1 MAITRQEWPNS
12 STAISDT
19 DETEVLHVFAGNA
32 SSTGPRG
39 CTFYIYSSA
48 VAATATA
55 KYVSPANVEKIVGTA
70 AIPAGGTAQTVL
82 DFNFPFPEVKLYI
95 TLGSASASTVTAEC
109 VMV

>member
-1 MAITRQEWPNS
+1 MTIRQEWPNS
-12 STAISDT
+12 STAISST
-19 DETEVLHVFAGNA
+19 DETEVLHVYAGNA
-32 SSTGPRG
+32 GSAGGPRG
-39 CTFYIYSSA
+39 CTFYVYSSA

-70 AIPAGGTAQTVL
+70 AIPAGGNDQTVL